1 VSENLNIIII
11 TLVLNLNECIGDT
24 RFGSG
29 HKFTTEQTIFFIHE
43 FLNVAF
49 CHFLICNLFLLDL
62 ELHKVTEHIEL
73 SLFLY

>member
-29 HKFTTEQTIFFIHE
+29 HKFTTEQTIFFH
-43 FLNVAF
+43 
-49 CHFLICNLFLLDL
+49 
-62 ELHKVTEHIEL
+62 
-73 SLFLY
+73 S